1 MSRSPQPDTKTR
13 DDPDIQTKCGNGNR
27 VEFHNR
33 GSPPQDGGSFNKAG
47 ANFLK
52 RGRLS
57 ILWPN
62 AYLLDVLT
70 DFEDPLKTVCFTEEN
85 GLPPRQYDLFSV
97 P

>member
-1 MSRSPQPDTKTR
+1 MPIFKLNAVMVIVSCSTTEAARLKMVGPSTR
-13 DDPDIQTKCGNGNR
+13 R
-27 VEFHNR
+27 
-33 GSPPQDGGSFNKAG
+33 A

-85 GLPPRQYDLFSV
+85 GLPPRQYDFFSV